1 MCVYVCIPVCV
12 CARRTERFLH
22 ACELA
27 SSKVKR
33 AKKRL
38 AILGKREGEREV
50 EKKREKERGRK
61 RSRKKEGE
69 RERSRKKEGERERE
83 GETES

>member
-22 ACELA
+22 ARELA

-50 EKKREKERGRK
+50 EKKREKERGR
-61 RSRKKEGE
+61 
-69 RERSRKKEGERERE
+69 ERSRKKEGERERE

>member
-50 EKKREKERGRK
+50 EKKREKERGR
-61 RSRKKEGE
+61 
-69 RERSRKKEGERERE
+69 ERSRKKEGERERE

>member
-1 MCVYVCIPVCV
+1 M

-50 EKKREKERGRK
+50 EKKREKERGRE